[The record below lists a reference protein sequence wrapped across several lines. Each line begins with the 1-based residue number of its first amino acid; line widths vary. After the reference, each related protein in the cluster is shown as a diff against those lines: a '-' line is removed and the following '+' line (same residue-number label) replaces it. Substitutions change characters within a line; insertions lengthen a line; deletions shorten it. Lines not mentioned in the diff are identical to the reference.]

1 MTVLQNPREL
11 SVTEAT
17 QRGVAGLVADA
28 EDGSDLVVTRRNRPV
43 AAVVS
48 MGRLAEMEQA
58 AADLRDLA
66 LVLARA
72 VTDTGR
78 RISLDEVLDA
88 FGHTRESLET
98 LPDDE

>member
-1 MTVLQNPREL
+1 MAVLHNPHEV

-17 QRGVAGLVADA
+17 KRGVAGLVSDA
-28 EDGSDLVVTRRNRPV
+28 EEGTDLVVTRRHRPV

-48 MGRLAEMEQA
+48 MGRLAELDEA
-58 AADLRDLA
+58 AEDLRDLA

-78 RISLDEVLDA
+78 RTSLDDVLDA
-88 FGHTRESLET
+88 FGHTRESLSA